1 MVVQMMVEKDDD
13 GVGVGGDQDGSKKL
27 PLIGLSPSILPSAMN
42 LKGLG
47 NILSWKQNRS
57 L

>member
-1 MVVQMMVEKDDD
+1 MMVVQMMVIMYDD
-13 GVGVGGDQDGSKKL
+13 GVGVGGKEITMAQKKL

-47 NILSWKQNRS
+47 DI
-57 L
+57 